1 MEPQCPPTS
10 KKYCARYRGGEQ
22 RAPDHFD
29 FSSAANQPSTITEV
43 LLGQS
48 SCGIFYI
55 SVVLWRTL
63 VPQQMMNHIT
73 LHVAALLH
81 FMAT

>member
-1 MEPQCPPTS
+1 MESQCPPTS
-10 KKYCARYRGGEQ
+10 KEHCARYRGGEQ
-22 RAPDHFD
+22 RATDNFD
-29 FSSAANQPSTITEV
+29 FSSAINQLSTITKV
-43 LLGQS
+43 LLGQP

-63 VPQQMMNHIT
+63 VPQKMTNHIT